1 MGTATTTKSFCYYS
15 YELRY
20 RWLKP
25 CAYYYQPKLQD
36 DSVIVSVLNA
46 ITDRH
51 LRWGFPK
58 CFNRIRKLGYQ
69 WNHKR
74 VYRVYCELKL
84 NLRVKRKKRI
94 PPRCPEKLF
103 VPNKQGECCSMDFMS
118 DSSRNQDIQCHR

>member
-1 MGTATTTKSFCYYS
+1 MTCSTIKHNFIVGLS
-15 YELRY
+15 R
-20 RWLKP
+20 

-36 DSVIVSVLNA
+36 DLVIMSVLGT

-58 CFNRIRKLGYQ
+58 CFNRIRRLGYK

-84 NLRVKRKKRI
+84 NLRVKRKQRI
-94 PPRCPEKLF
+94 PP
-103 VPNKQGECCSMDFMS
+103 
-118 DSSRNQDIQCHR
+118 

>member
-1 MGTATTTKSFCYYS
+1 M
-15 YELRY
+15 ELQESHPVTITMSCAIVDLSR
-20 RWLKP
+20 

-36 DSVIVSVLNA
+36 DSVIMSVLSV

-58 CFNRIRKLGYQ
+58 CFNRIKKLSYK

-84 NLRVKRKKRI
+84 NLRVKRKQRI
-94 PPRCPEKLF
+94 APRIPEKLS
-103 VPNKQGECCSMDFMS
+103 VLNKQGEC
-118 DSSRNQDIQCHR
+118 